1 MSRLFADTTDKEL
14 EENLSTFGGC
24 LILAFILL
32 IPIAGF
38 FWFVWE
44 PLGKGLLFVAIFTC
58 IWSSVLVL
66 ATDKEIN
73 LRNKERKE

>member
-1 MSRLFADTTDKEL
+1 MARLFADKTDKEL
-14 EENLSTFGGC
+14 EENQLGAGMC
-24 LILAFILL
+24 LTIAFVLL

-38 FWFVWE
+38 FWFIWE
-44 PLGKGLLFVAIFTC
+44 SLGKGLLFIAIFTC

>member
-1 MSRLFADTTDKEL
+1 MARLFADTTDKEL
-14 EENLSTFGGC
+14 EENQLGAGMC
-24 LILAFILL
+24 LTIAFVLL

-38 FWFVWE
+38 
-44 PLGKGLLFVAIFTC
+44 FTC